1 MALATELGD
10 VFRVVMVSPDGHVTA
25 EGYSQKAAALERAK
39 WRRLG
44 VKDEIKTIDPRRV
57 G

>member
-10 VFRVVMVSPDGHVTA
+10 VFKVVMVSPDGHVTA
-25 EGYSQKAAALERAK
+25 EGYSQKAAELERAK
-39 WRRLG
+39 WMRLG
-44 VKDEIKTIDPRRV
+44 VKDEIRSVDPRRV